1 VVQQNKVDRTLVKR
15 ALLALRK
22 VTPNVIGAVLNAVD
36 VKTKGYY
43 GYGDYGARRDAKDK
57 KNPRGAPSSR
67 PSAAVPQ
74 PEATDVPLV

>member
-1 VVQQNKVDRTLVKR
+1 
-15 ALLALRK
+15 
-22 VTPNVIGAVLNAVD
+22 VD

-57 KNPRGAPSSR
+57 KNGRAAASR
-67 PSAAVPQ
+67 PSPAAQQ

>member
-1 VVQQNKVDRTLVKR
+1 MVQQNKVDRTLVKR

-43 GYGDYGARRDAKDK
+43 GYSDYGARRDAKDK
-57 KNPRGAPSSR
+57 KNARSASSSR
-67 PSAAVPQ
+67 PSPAAPQ